1 MRRTLRLK
9 KSLLALTIML
19 GGGTMMAGSCIDT
32 LASVNVC
39 GTVLTFCT
47 PADQLNLFLPYL
59 TIPDY
64 KTDPSCTI
72 PLGCGTSDLYTNI
85 PAGFPGG
92 GNVNQ
97 PSNGQ
102 TGTGGTGGGSSGG
115 TGGSP

>member
-1 MRRTLRLK
+1 MRRTLKIK
-9 KSLLALTIML
+9 KTLLTIAVML
-19 GGGTMMAGSCIDT
+19 GGGTVMADGCLNT

-59 TIPDY
+59 KLPDF

-72 PLGCGTSDLYTNI
+72 PLGCGASDIYTNI

-92 GNVNQ
+92 GSIN
-97 PSNGQ
+97 PPTNGQ
-102 TGTGGTGGGSSGG
+102 TGSTGGGSGGG
-115 TGGSP
+115 T